1 MRRTLVGVLFLLVPL
16 AWSASAQQ
24 SSQTT
29 IDHLIITD
37 KQAVEEWSKAT
48 QGQQPLDPGT
58 PLETEFL
65 LSLSPTERLGAFRFK
80 QRCLV
85 CHGRQMSLQPNTWG
99 PILTRKNVEGREDVV
114 RRQIMEGSP
123 RMPAFKYS
131 LQPSDVEAIVQYL
144 KRVDTVPM

>member
-1 MRRTLVGVLFLLVPL
+1 
-16 AWSASAQQ
+16 
-24 SSQTT
+24 
-29 IDHLIITD
+29 
-37 KQAVEEWSKAT
+37 
-48 QGQQPLDPGT
+48 
-58 PLETEFL
+58 
-65 LSLSPTERLGAFRFK
+65 
-80 QRCLV
+80 
-85 CHGRQMSLQPNTWG
+85 MSLQPNTWG